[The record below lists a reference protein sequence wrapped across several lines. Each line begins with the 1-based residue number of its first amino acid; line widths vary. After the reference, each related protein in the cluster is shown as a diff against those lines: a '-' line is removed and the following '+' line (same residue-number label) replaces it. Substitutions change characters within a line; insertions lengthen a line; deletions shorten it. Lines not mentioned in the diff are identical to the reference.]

1 MLYWFLFARFLEFQ
15 SSTNAIALPHVVQ
28 FLNVKEYT
36 KGIAVYEEIIK
47 AYSSYAPDIDS
58 HAEL

>member
-1 MLYWFLFARFLEFQ
+1 
-15 SSTNAIALPHVVQ
+15 VVQ

-36 KGIAVYEEIIK
+36 KGIAVYEEIIE
-47 AYSSYAPDIDS
+47 AYSSYAPDVDS

>member
-1 MLYWFLFARFLEFQ
+1 
-15 SSTNAIALPHVVQ
+15 LPHVVQ

-47 AYSSYAPDIDS
+47 AYSSYAPDVDS
-58 HAEL
+58 HTEL